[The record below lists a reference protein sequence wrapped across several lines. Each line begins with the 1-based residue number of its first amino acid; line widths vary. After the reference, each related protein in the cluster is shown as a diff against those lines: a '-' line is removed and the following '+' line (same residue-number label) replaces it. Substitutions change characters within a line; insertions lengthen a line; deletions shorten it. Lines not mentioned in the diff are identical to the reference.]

1 MTAFMYYMRR
11 IQLLETFN
19 IHEKDWDFLEYAA
32 GELRNDIA
40 FAYECDHLTTYQF
53 NKLVDKLERAII

>member
-11 IQLLETFN
+11 IQLLEMFN
-19 IHEKDWDFLEYAA
+19 VHGKDGGFLEFAA

-40 FAYECDHLTTYQF
+40 FAYECDYLTTYQF
-53 NKLVDKLERAII
+53 NKLIDKLERTI